1 MLAYGLSAP
10 FAGQLIDRLGARI
23 TYAFGLTTLG
33 IGYLLAGSATELWQY
48 LLTVGLLGGLGSA
61 SLGMIVASGLLS
73 RWFTT
78 RIGAV
83 MALPYAAVGAGMLI
97 LPPLTQLLLSTYDWR
112 VDASPARRRRAAGA
126 AARHAAAARP
136 HDGRLGRLARHSPAG
151 RHRQARLLERLDRHT
166 SPAPSGACSR
176 PICSPRLPP
185 TACCRTR
192 SPISSSRASIR

>member
-1 MLAYGLSAP
+1 M
-10 FAGQLIDRLGARI
+10 
-23 TYAFGLTTLG
+23 
-33 IGYLLAGSATELWQY
+33 LAGSATELWQY

-61 SLGMIVASGLLS
+61 SLGMIIASGLLS

-112 VDASPARRRRAAGA
+112 VTHRLLGAGVLLA
-126 AARHAAAARP
+126 LP
-136 HDGRLGRLARHSPAG
+136 LVMLLPLGRMTAGSADWRAIAPAG
-151 RHRQARLLERLDRHT
+151 RHRQARLLDRLDRHR

-176 PICSPRLPP
+176 PICSPRLRP

-192 SPISSSRASIR
+192 SPISSSRASTR